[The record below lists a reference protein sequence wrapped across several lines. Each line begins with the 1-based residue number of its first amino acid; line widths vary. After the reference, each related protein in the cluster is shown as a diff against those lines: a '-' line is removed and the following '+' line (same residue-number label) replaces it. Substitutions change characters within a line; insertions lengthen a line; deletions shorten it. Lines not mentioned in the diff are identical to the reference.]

1 MKNFLSPKTYVVQQ
15 EKIISGDEDIEN
27 LMNFDLEEVACQ
39 VFINELKLINQVSKS
54 LDCFYNDS
62 TFVVYDII
70 RLLNQGEDSVSIDEN
85 SIEYFCRMSNIEL
98 SHNEMKILLFYLQC
112 DKERKISYSQLKK
125 LFKHFVISDDYNSDV
140 VENHNV
146 NCNFHSQKVANKT
159 GIYLKDNYGKIT
171 MCDFLISLGK
181 YEKILYNAREKIFNC
196 EEIIPIELFYLFD
209 LENKNS
215 ISQRNF
221 KDVLN
226 NNFGLSPTN
235 EEIKLIFHNYSY
247 ENEYEMSYDDFK
259 RLILP
264 YDKLYLPE
272 KMIDPESD
280 EISPATKHQIIEM
293 FKILLTFEVKI
304 EKIRLKF
311 VNDKNFS
318 PYEQF
323 LILKGKNSSKITKI
337 DKRMLYN
344 YLIENVSNGE
354 TIDDFLI
361 NLIYNRMDLDKD
373 LLISYD
379 DFAMGISPIDVYQ
392 V

>member
-1 MKNFLSPKTYVVQQ
+1 
-15 EKIISGDEDIEN
+15 
-27 LMNFDLEEVACQ
+27 
-39 VFINELKLINQVSKS
+39 
-54 LDCFYNDS
+54 
-62 TFVVYDII
+62 
-70 RLLNQGEDSVSIDEN
+70 
-85 SIEYFCRMSNIEL
+85 
-98 SHNEMKILLFYLQC
+98 
-112 DKERKISYSQLKK
+112 
-125 LFKHFVISDDYNSDV
+125 
-140 VENHNV
+140 
-146 NCNFHSQKVANKT
+146 
-159 GIYLKDNYGKIT
+159 
-171 MCDFLISLGK
+171 
-181 YEKILYNAREKIFNC
+181 
-196 EEIIPIELFYLFD
+196 
-209 LENKNS
+209 
-215 ISQRNF
+215 
-221 KDVLN
+221 
-226 NNFGLSPTN
+226 
-235 EEIKLIFHNYSY
+235 
-247 ENEYEMSYDDFK
+247 MSYDDFK

-280 EISPATKHQIIEM
+280 EISPATKLLIIEM

-344 YLIENVSNGE
+344 YLIENVFNGE

-379 DFAMGISPIDVYQ
+379 DFAMGISPIDV
-392 V
+392 